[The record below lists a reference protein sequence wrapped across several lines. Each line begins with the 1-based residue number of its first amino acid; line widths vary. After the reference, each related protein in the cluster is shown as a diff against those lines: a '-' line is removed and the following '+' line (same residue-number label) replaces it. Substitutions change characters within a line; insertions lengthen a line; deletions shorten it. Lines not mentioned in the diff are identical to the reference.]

1 METDLELLD
10 VFKTK
15 PQDFFSGLP
24 KQAEQEIM
32 EFLQFILFKYKKKKE
47 TLSTNSN
54 KEFLNFVQNNKFQL
68 PADYKF
74 NREEANER

>member
-1 METDLELLD
+1 METELELLE

-15 PQDFFSGLP
+15 PQDFFSDLP